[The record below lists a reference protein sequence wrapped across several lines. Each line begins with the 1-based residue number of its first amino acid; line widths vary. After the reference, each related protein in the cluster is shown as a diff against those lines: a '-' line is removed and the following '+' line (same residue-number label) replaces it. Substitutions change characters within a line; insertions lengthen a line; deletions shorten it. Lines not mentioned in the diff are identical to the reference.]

1 MTDPTTPFTYD
12 YATFLQRII
21 ELNINDP
28 RCKSMVVYPLFI
40 VYAIHIMAK
49 MAGCN
54 NATAVKLWWEQN
66 NAELQKLFY
75 GLDDV
80 VPSEQTIRRLITCA
94 NNDEILKFLQDY
106 FTQYRFNTS
115 AASGAVPLI
124 ERDVISAD
132 GQNIRATRLTKEE
145 NDARKSSGYDLVSLY
160 SAKYGFTLS
169 QRTVDKKNQ
178 EAKAIVEML
187 DELNLRNCILA
198 WDAINTRVSTLEA
211 VIKAEADFVVS
222 LKSNQGT
229 LFEEVSDVFHFV
241 DVDRYKFEILTSA
254 RVSTEH
260 GRIESKE
267 ICILNADDALSSAMK
282 KKWSNVKGII
292 RVRTNRVYKS
302 SNVGVDE
309 IEDRYFLTSITPDGL
324 DENFANTMQDII
336 LARWKIESRHWVIDV
351 AFCQDRLPL
360 RNKDYI
366 ANVTVHTKIAANVL
380 SYIREHTPLY
390 NGKHRSFECLQQI
403 ATNAKFAFMFLEAFF
418 KDDMSEIEND
428 ERFIG
433 IFYKPP
439 KPTGND
445 VPDNLKENGF
455 DALTEDDSPLS
466 LFAKNRRKIKSK
478 RIDR

>member
-1 MTDPTTPFTYD
+1 
-12 YATFLQRII
+12 
-21 ELNINDP
+21 
-28 RCKSMVVYPLFI
+28 
-40 VYAIHIMAK
+40 MAK

-222 LKSNQGT
+222 
-229 LFEEVSDVFHFV
+229 
-241 DVDRYKFEILTSA
+241 I
-254 RVSTEH
+254 
-260 GRIESKE
+260 
-267 ICILNADDALSSAMK
+267 
-282 KKWSNVKGII
+282 
-292 RVRTNRVYKS
+292 
-302 SNVGVDE
+302 
-309 IEDRYFLTSITPDGL
+309 
-324 DENFANTMQDII
+324 
-336 LARWKIESRHWVIDV
+336 
-351 AFCQDRLPL
+351 
-360 RNKDYI
+360 
-366 ANVTVHTKIAANVL
+366 
-380 SYIREHTPLY
+380 
-390 NGKHRSFECLQQI
+390 
-403 ATNAKFAFMFLEAFF
+403 
-418 KDDMSEIEND
+418 
-428 ERFIG
+428 
-433 IFYKPP
+433 
-439 KPTGND
+439 
-445 VPDNLKENGF
+445 
-455 DALTEDDSPLS
+455 
-466 LFAKNRRKIKSK
+466 
-478 RIDR
+478 